1 MTKVLVA
8 HDSALVRKTVCDII
22 GSGGECQFIICRDGD
37 EALEKIISLRP
48 ELIVVSMMLPKKNGI
63 EIINA
68 LNSKKVLFKSILLI
82 GEAQEDRDAALMFE
96 KNSNIRTVLCPF
108 RIFGAGHQKFSQDLS
123 DAANELIKMRP
134 EVRTS
139 RIEPKKPVAEESSVN
154 GVRNK
159 IVAIA
164 SSTGGPQALNI
175 VIPRLPLLGVPVVVV
190 QHMPKG
196 FTLSLAERINQISS
210 MKVKEATDGEE
221 LMPNVVYIAPGGRHL
236 EVVESG
242 RRTCIRIFD
251 DPPVNSLRPCADVMF
266 KSLANTHYS
275 KIVCAV
281 LTGMGKDGSE
291 GIKYLKERKK
301 IRVVTQS
308 KETCVVYGMP
318 KAADECGLS
327 DKSVPVDM
335 VADAIKK
342 ELEVI

>member
-1 MTKVLVA
+1 MIKVLVA

-22 GSGGECQFIICRDGD
+22 GTGRECQFIICRDGD

-48 ELIVVSMMLPKKNGI
+48 DLIIVSMMLPKKNGI
-63 EIINA
+63 EIFNA
-68 LNSKKVLFKSILLI
+68 LNSKKVLYKSILLT

-96 KNSNIRTVLCPF
+96 KSSNIRTVICPF
-108 RIFGAGHQKFSQDLS
+108 RIFGAGHQKFIQDLS

-134 EVRTS
+134 EAKVSRT
-139 RIEPKKPVAEESSVN
+139 EPEKPVVQTGSVA
-154 GVRNK
+154 GVRNR

-164 SSTGGPQALNI
+164 SSTGGPQALHT
-175 VIPRLPLLGVPVVVV
+175 VLPGLPLLGVPVVVV

-196 FTLSLAERINQISS
+196 FTLSLAERINQISP
-210 MKVKEATDGEE
+210 MTVKEAEDGEE
-221 LMPNVVYIAPGGRHL
+221 LRPNVVYIAPGGRHM
-236 EVVESG
+236 EIVERG
-242 RRTCIRIFD
+242 TRTCIRIFD

-266 KSLANTHYS
+266 KSLANTHYNN
-275 KIVCAV
+275 IVCAV

-291 GIKYLKERKK
+291 GIKYLKAHKK

-308 KETCVVYGMP
+308 KESCVVYGMP
-318 KAADECGLS
+318 KAADESGLS